1 MPQNGKSERR
11 RGGQGGYVVERIS
24 YRRCPCEIYED
35 SRWKSIN
42 RYPEVTQA
50 SLPVTIVRDDL
61 GRAQRGISR
70 LAFDVL

>member
-1 MPQNGKSERR
+1 M
-11 RGGQGGYVVERIS
+11 
-24 YRRCPCEIYED
+24 
-35 SRWKSIN
+35 N

-70 LAFDVL
+70 LAFEVL